1 MPKMT
6 FLRDGIQPMIVRD
19 DSDPMAPQREA
30 AFFYGLFLRGH
41 SLEALRQDIDVPRGV
56 IDKWLKAKDF
66 QGAFRT
72 DLDRVYHY
80 RKQVLAIFE
89 GLVSNQSAQF
99 HLQ

>member
-1 MPKMT
+1 MT

-41 SLEALRQDIDVPRGV
+41 SLESLRQDIDVPRGV
-56 IDKWLKAKDF
+56 IDKWLRGKDF

-80 RKQVLAIFE
+80 RKQVLAIFD